1 MGENEKTPKKSKSWQ
16 YEKITYILGKW
27 AWVFAILSAIVNLL
41 IAIWGVVAAIQV
53 YQYWVQYYASYSLT
67 YPGSLIISYYDI
79 WNIITSIILIIFA
92 LLILRPR
99 FSNKC
104 AQKDWDYLL
113 NDVLLIGS
121 FRLPWMFIWAI
132 IAEILGQ
139 WWGGAFIIV
148 PAILLVFFGPK
159 EYKWKK

>member
-41 IAIWGVVAAIQV
+41 IAIYGIVLSIQY
-53 YQYWVQYYASYSLT
+53 YQYWVSVLGPLYTQ
-67 YPGSLIISYYDI
+67 PLIISYYDI
-79 WNIITSIILIIFA
+79 WNVITSILLLIFA